1 MLTNPSPAAAP
12 PKAPASAP
20 TPEQQAARLLKAYR
34 RARAKRQQ
42 ADEELKALTQQ
53 LEALAQANNEWF
65 AQQRTC
71 HFAHGKLAWV
81 HRTEVVLPAELDIE
95 KFYTLFPH
103 CVRLSPN
110 VRAIQQAQAV
120 PHMAQALS
128 QLGVALRAQPQFTVQ
143 V

>member
-1 MLTNPSPAAAP
+1 MPTAA
-12 PKAPASAP
+12 
-20 TPEQQAARLLKAYR
+20 QQAARLLKAYR
-34 RARAKRQQ
+34 RERAIRQRS
-42 ADEELKALTQQ
+42 EERLKALGQQ
-53 LEALAQANNEWF
+53 LEALAQSQPEWF
-65 AQQRTC
+65 AQQRTR

-81 HRTEVVLPAELDIE
+81 HSTEVVLAQALDIE
-95 KFYTLFPH
+95 KFYSLFPH

-128 QLGVALRAQPQFTVQ
+128 QLGVVLHAQPRFTVQ